1 MNQRDKNSKLFSSIK
16 TIGAPKIY
24 LDDIFHYL
32 MGSKWPYLIL
42 FIFSIF
48 TFLNLLFA
56 SLYFVGGDCLANVR
70 KGSFNDAFFFSLQ
83 TLTTIGYGN
92 FYPKNLYAQGIVY
105 LEAFTGLMVGA
116 MITGIMFAKFS
127 IPQARI
133 MFSNNAL
140 ITIHNGQQALAFR
153 AANERGNHI
162 VEAQVKVV
170 VLQDEITEEGS
181 RWRKMSSL
189 KLMREST
196 PIFALSWSVIHPIDQ
211 DSPLFLLKEKD
222 LIDKKAEILITIIGL
237 DNTSGQTIH
246 KRHSYHYSEI
256 IWDAKFADI
265 ISYEDEGESERIID
279 YNKFHLIENLSIERF
294 NQN

>member
-1 MNQRDKNSKLFSSIK
+1 
-16 TIGAPKIY
+16 
-24 LDDIFHYL
+24 

-133 MFSNNAL
+133 MFSKNAL
-140 ITIHNGQQALAFR
+140 ITIHDGQPVLIFR
-153 AANERGNHI
+153 AANERSNNI

-170 VLQDEITEEGS
+170 LLHQETMKDGS
-181 RWRKMSSL
+181 KWRKMSSL
-189 KLMREST
+189 RLVRDST
-196 PIFALSWSVIHPIDQ
+196 PVFALTWSVIHPIEQ
-211 DSPLFLLKEKD
+211 DSPLFQLEEKD
-222 LIDKKAEILITIIGL
+222 FIDKKAEILITIVGL

-256 IWDAKFADI
+256 VWDVKFSDI
-265 ISYEDEGESERIID
+265 ISFTAEGERVID
-279 YNKFHLIENLSIERF
+279 YNKFHLIEKLSIEKPSIERF